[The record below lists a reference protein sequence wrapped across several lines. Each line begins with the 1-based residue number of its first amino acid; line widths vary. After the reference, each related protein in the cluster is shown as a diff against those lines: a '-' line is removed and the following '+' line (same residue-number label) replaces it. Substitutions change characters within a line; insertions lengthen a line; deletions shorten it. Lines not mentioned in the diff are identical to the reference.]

1 MTGLRHGI
9 VILTDLPWRE
19 ARPRWEAAEAMGF
32 DHAWTYDHLIWSGL
46 PEAPWTGAFPALAAA
61 AAVTE
66 RIGLGTF
73 VASPNYRH
81 PYVLLR
87 DAVGVAD
94 ISGDRFLLGLGTGG
108 DGDAQRLGEDLT
120 LKERVD
126 RFHEYVSLLGRL
138 LGEDHVDHRGEFYAV
153 RDARTLPGPARGR
166 VPLWIA
172 ANGPRSIGLA
182 AASGDAWIT
191 YGGRGD
197 TLDAWFAHVAEL
209 VEGLAEAE
217 SAAGREP
224 GSVRRVLSLDSSP
237 QFSLASVEVYEE
249 MAGRAAELGF
259 DDVVAHWPRPEG
271 PYAGDERVVEALA
284 SRVLASRTL

>member
-1 MTGLRHGI
+1 MHG
-9 VILTDLPWRE
+9 
-19 ARPRWEAAEAMGF
+19 
-32 DHAWTYDHLIWSGL
+32 
-46 PEAPWTGAFPALAAA
+46 
-61 AAVTE
+61 
-66 RIGLGTF
+66 
-73 VASPNYRH
+73 
-81 PYVLLR
+81 
-87 DAVGVAD
+87 
-94 ISGDRFLLGLGTGG
+94 GG
-108 DGDAQRLGEDLT
+108 QL
-120 LKERVD
+120 
-126 RFHEYVSLLGRL
+126 
-138 LGEDHVDHRGEFYAV
+138 DHVDHRGEFYAV
-153 RDARTLPGPARGR
+153 RDARTLPGPARRR

-209 VEGLAEAE
+209 VERLAEAE